1 MMENKLKYSSPA
13 KVFEESL
20 PLGNGQLGAMV
31 YGRTDVERISLNHDT
46 LWSGKPGQQMV
57 DGAYESNEYA
67 KKLILEGKNNLAQWE
82 LEKGFSGTWLNS
94 YLFLGT
100 LFVTRVGSSASPIN
114 YLRTLDL
121 ENSLVNVKYTEDGI
135 DFEREYFVSFPDN
148 CMMVKLRSSK
158 PVTYELTGNC
168 IGKSA
173 VTAASDKLYLVG
185 ECPSQIAP
193 EYASHEK
200 PIIYDGD
207 GVKVTG
213 IAKIVCDGKS
223 EYQWEKV
230 VINDSTDVTIY
241 FCAETSFVAF
251 DKLPNKPTFKPC
263 LERVE
268 KLSEK
273 SYEDVRKTHIAD
285 ASSLYNRVTVDF
297 GGEKSDKMTN
307 ERLLSEDKDN
317 GLCELLYNFGRYL
330 IIASSR
336 EGSKATNLQGIWNEK
351 FYAAW
356 SSNYTVNINTEMNY
370 WPVLMSNLVNCNLPI
385 IDLVSNVS
393 KNGVETAKHFYHAK
407 GFTSHHNIDLWA
419 NTTPVGNKRAGCAG
433 YAYWNGSA
441 GWLCRHLFEHY
452 EYTLDKDFLE
462 KTAYPIMKECAIFYL
477 DIMLENNGKLIICPS
492 TSPENA
498 FNKDGYGTSV
508 ALYTAMSQGIVEDL
522 FRNILTSAEV
532 LGIDDDFIK
541 EVKEKLPLVNVYEIG
556 SDGQLLEYDE
566 EYEERDIHHRHV
578 SHLYGMYPGTLIT
591 TESTPELA
599 AACRRTL
606 ERRGDEST
614 GWSMGWKVCLWA
626 KLKDGDRALKLV
638 KTQLKFV
645 DPTNDDKV
653 WDGGGTYANMFDAHP
668 PFQIDG
674 NFGVTA
680 GITQMFLQCEDGK
693 LKILP
698 ALPSEFKNGKIA
710 GILAK
715 GNIKV
720 DIEWK
725 DSKLSHLKL
734 ETPIEQT
741 TIINVD
747 GKDTVVKLAANKEF
761 VFA

>member
-1 MMENKLKYSSPA
+1 MENILKYSSSA
-13 KVFEESL
+13 KVFEEAL

-31 YGRTDVERISLNHDT
+31 YGRTDIERISLNHDT
-46 LWSGKPGQQMV
+46 LWSGKPGQTMV
-57 DGAYESNEYA
+57 DTAYDANELA
-67 KKLILEGKNNLAQWE
+67 KKLVIDGENGSAQWE

-100 LFVTRVGSSASPIN
+100 LYIKREGSSNNPIN

-121 ENSLVNVKYTEDGI
+121 EKSIVNVNYSEDGI
-135 DFEREYFVSFPDN
+135 DFERQYFVSFPDN
-148 CMMVKLRSSK
+148 CMMVRLRSSA
-158 PVTYELTGNC
+158 PVTYELSGEC

-173 VTAASDKLYLVG
+173 VTSSTDKLFLVG

-200 PIIYDGD
+200 PVLYDGN
-207 GVKVTG
+207 GVKVTA

-223 EYQWEKV
+223 EYQWQKV
-230 VINDSTDVTIY
+230 IVKDSTDVIIY

-251 DKLPNKPTFKPC
+251 DKLPNKPTFEPC
-263 LERVE
+263 IERME
-268 KLSEK
+268 QLSKK
-273 SYEDVRKTHIAD
+273 SYEDILFAHTDDVT
-285 ASSLYNRVTVDF
+285 SLYNRVTVDF
-297 GGEKSDKMTN
+297 GGDTSDKMTD
-307 ERLLSEDKDN
+307 ERLLSDDKDL

-336 EGSKATNLQGIWNEK
+336 EGSRATNLQGIWNEK
-351 FYAAW
+351 FYPAW

-370 WPVLMSNLVNCNLPI
+370 WPVLMTNLINCNLPMVE
-385 IDLVSNVS
+385 LVKNISV
-393 KNGVETAKHFYHAK
+393 NGVETAKNFYHAK
-407 GFTSHHNIDLWA
+407 GFVSHHNIDLWA
-419 NTTPVGNKRAGCAG
+419 NTTPVGNKRCGCAG
-433 YAYWNGSA
+433 YAYWNGSS

-452 EYTLDKDFLE
+452 EYTLDKKFLAD
-462 KTAYPIMKECAIFYL
+462 TAYPIMKKCAEFYL
-477 DIMLENNGKLIICPS
+477 DIMIENNGKFIVCPS

-498 FNKDGYGTSV
+498 FNKNGYGTSV
-508 ALYTAMSQGIVEDL
+508 ALYTAMSQVIVEDL
-522 FRNILTSAEV
+522 FRNILRSAEV
-532 LGIDDDFIK
+532 LGISDEFIEK
-541 EVKEKLPLVNVYEIG
+541 IENKLPMVNVYEIG

-599 AACRRTL
+599 NACRRTL

-614 GWSMGWKVCLWA
+614 GWSMGWKVCLWS

-638 KTQLKFV
+638 KTQLKYV
-645 DPTNDDKV
+645 SPDNDGV
-653 WDGGGTYANMFDAHP
+653 WGGGGTYANMFDAHP

-674 NFGVTA
+674 NFGVVA
-680 GITQMFLQCEDGK
+680 GITQMFLQCEDDK
-693 LKILP
+693 IKILP
-698 ALPSEFKNGKIA
+698 ALPSEMKNGKIC

-725 DSKLSHLKL
+725 DSKLSSLKL
-734 ETPIEQT
+734 ETPLEQT
-741 TIINVD
+741 TIISVD
-747 GKDTVVKLAANKEF
+747 GKDYRIDLAADKKY